1 MSSGSPH
8 VGTGRV
14 ERRRLCGLEARG
26 YWRGDKGRWMRWAGL
41 GGEVGGGLLLM
52 GSKIRSTLFSSRA
65 LLGDFYWGRAGG

>member
-1 MSSGSPH
+1 VVPH

-14 ERRRLCGLEARG
+14 ERRGRAAWRL
-26 YWRGDKGRWMRWAGL
+26 GDIGEVIKDGGRVGL